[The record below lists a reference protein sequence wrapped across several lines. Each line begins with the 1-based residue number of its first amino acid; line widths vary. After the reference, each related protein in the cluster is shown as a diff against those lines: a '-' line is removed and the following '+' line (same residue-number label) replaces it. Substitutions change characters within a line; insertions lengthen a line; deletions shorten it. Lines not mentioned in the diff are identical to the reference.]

1 MSTITIKEISKA
13 FGNVEVLKPFTE
25 TFEDGEFITLLGPSG
40 CGKTT
45 MLRLIAG
52 FEKPTSGEILIGDN
66 VVSGGKTFVPPEKR
80 DIGMVFQSYAVW
92 PHMNVFDNVAYPL
105 KISGVKKQEIKER
118 VEKVLE
124 IVHLSQY
131 KDRIPSELS
140 GGQQQRVALGR
151 ALIGKPKL
159 LLLDEPLSNL
169 DAKLRVEMREEIVN
183 LKNKLGSTVIYVT
196 HDQTEA
202 MTLGTRIVVMKDGV
216 IQQIDTPKN
225 LHENPVNIFVAGFIG
240 SPQKNFIELD
250 VVEEN
255 GEIFLRK
262 GTLNIKIPLPKSTL
276 LKERG
281 YVGKSIIFGI
291 RPEDIHDDLAFLS
304 MNEETAKFK
313 SEIKVYEMMGA
324 EVFLYF
330 DVEGNEF
337 IARVNPRTNATV
349 GAVSEFSLDLNHIHL
364 FDKETTQAI
373 R

>member
-25 TFEDGEFITLLGPSG
+25 TFKDGEFITLLGPSG

-52 FEKPTSGEILIGDN
+52 FEKPNTGEILIGDKI
-66 VVSGGKTFVPPEKR
+66 VSGGKTFVPPEKR

-169 DAKLRVEMREEIVN
+169 DAKLREEMRFEI
-183 LKNKLGSTVIYVT
+183 KEIQKRLGITVVYVT
-196 HDQTEA
+196 HDQIEA
-202 MTLGTRIVVMKDGV
+202 MTMSDRIILINKGVVQQIGTPEEIYRNPANPFVANFVGRVNFIKGISKDGYVEISNTGKKLAYDGDKKGNV
-216 IQQIDTPKN
+216 II
-225 LHENPVNIFVAGFIG
+225 A
-240 SPQKNFIELD
+240 
-250 VVEEN
+250 
-255 GEIFLRK
+255 
-262 GTLNIKIPLPKSTL
+262 
-276 LKERG
+276 
-281 YVGKSIIFGI
+281 I
-291 RPEDIHDDLAFLS
+291 RPEALRIDEEDGTIDAKLVSQFYLGDVNDCKVDL
-304 MNEETAKFK
+304 
-313 SEIKVYEMMGA
+313 
-324 EVFLYF
+324 
-330 DVEGNEF
+330 GNEN
-337 IARVNPRTNATV
+337 IVRVIDHV
-349 GAVSEFSLDLNHIHL
+349 
-364 FDKETTQAI
+364 ETYGMFEENSNIKLRIKNFMVFEDDGKDYTKI
-373 R
+373 IT